1 MNQNSFNFFFNLT
14 KLHTIYNLYFL
25 CTYLDEDQKKSSAT
39 SPTAVTNAPSAVV
52 TTLATSETA
61 DSNYLV
67 QSVPYK
73 GSLVCIGVLPGL
85 ASYSDS
91 SNSDDD
97 SSDSERG
104 SSVPRDLCGRQ
115 ILTEDDGESEG
126 HKKKK

>member
-1 MNQNSFNFFFNLT
+1 MLIFAFD
-14 KLHTIYNLYFL
+14 
-25 CTYLDEDQKKSSAT
+25 LDEDQKKSSPT
-39 SPTAVTNAPSAVV
+39 TPTAVTNSSSAVV
-52 TTLATSETA
+52 TTLPTSESA

-97 SSDSERG
+97 DSSDSECG
-104 SSVPRDLCGRQ
+104 SGVPRDLCGRQ
-115 ILTEDDGESEG
+115 ILPEDGESEG

>member
-1 MNQNSFNFFFNLT
+1 M
-14 KLHTIYNLYFL
+14 
-25 CTYLDEDQKKSSAT
+25 
-39 SPTAVTNAPSAVV
+39 SPTAVTNSSSAVV

-97 SSDSERG
+97 NSSDFERG
-104 SSVPRDLCGRQ
+104 SSIPRDLCGRQ
-115 ILTEDDGESEG
+115 ILPEEDGETEG
-126 HKKKK
+126 HKKKKQ